1 LPPPDQRTQ
10 SAQRAAEAFTSMS
23 LSSPG
28 QQLRETYT
36 AESAEIQQHF
46 DSTGDGRAV
55 TEQRAALVDRIAV
68 ELFRHHLAQESNP
81 AAKIALVALGGYGRR
96 ELFPYSDIDLLF
108 LAADATTELNL
119 KSATRDFCQ
128 DLWDMR
134 MRVSPSA
141 RALPECSKF
150 KSENPEFN
158 ISLLDCRYLAGDES
172 LFNELH
178 LQILPGLV
186 SRNRASLRENLAE
199 LTRQRHAKY
208 GETVFHLEP
217 NLKNSPGGL
226 RDFHTACWLE
236 RISELTGEKQFPP
249 HPGRTSPKLNP
260 EAEQSFDFIAAARC
274 LVHFRQGRDDNALTY
289 ELQSVAAELGLG
301 VQLSAPMPPA
311 DWMRR
316 YFRHARVIFTL
327 ATQLLDAAV
336 PEKSSLV
343 DRVGEWKARFSN
355 SPFTIA
361 AGRLVVREPADLVKD
376 PEQLLALFEVMA
388 RDGLKLSRETELDV
402 ESAAAAL
409 ATTSAQIPNLWP
421 HLQQILIAP
430 YAADALRAM
439 HAQGVLVRLFPEFAA
454 IDSLVI
460 RDFYHHY
467 TVDAHS
473 FITIENLKD
482 LRSKTSEW
490 EKKFADILGELE
502 EPQLL
507 FLALLFHD
515 VGKGMAEDD
524 HIEGSLHA
532 VDEVFPRL
540 GLNPSETETVR
551 YLIANH
557 LEMSA
562 NLLRRDIFDTQTIRN
577 FAEKVGTP
585 ERLKMLCLF
594 TYADIRAVNPE
605 ALTPWKAESLW
616 QLYVST
622 ENYLNRSL
630 DEERVHANQDGREWV
645 ERIIPLVS
653 NDANRHELREFLEG
667 LPRRYLLAHSPQEVA
682 RHFEMSRR
690 LESSAVELHLES
702 HGHIYE
708 LTVLTADRP
717 QLFAGISG
725 TIAAWGMN
733 IWKAEAFANA
743 SGVIVDTF
751 HFTDPY
757 RTLELNPS
765 EMDRFKTSITD
776 VLCGTVSLESLMRGR
791 KNLRGPAIAK
801 VPVSTQIR
809 FDDFSSSHST
819 LVEIATQD
827 HPGLLYQ
834 ITSVLAQYGCNLE
847 VALIDTEGQRA
858 IDVFY
863 LTLDGAK
870 LGASHQRKLRDLLL
884 AQL

>member
-1 LPPPDQRTQ
+1 M
-10 SAQRAAEAFTSMS
+10 A
-23 LSSPG
+23 LSTPG
-28 QQLRETYT
+28 QVLRETYS
-36 AESAEIQQHF
+36 AESAKIQQRF
-46 DSTGDGRAV
+46 DAAGDGRAV

-68 ELFRHHLAQESNP
+68 DLFRHFFPHESKP
-81 AAKIALVALGGYGRR
+81 ASKLSLVALGGYGRR
-96 ELFPYSDIDLLF
+96 ELFPYSDVDLLF
-108 LAADATTELNL
+108 LCADSSTEERV
-119 KSATRDFCQ
+119 KSAAREFCQ
-128 DLWDMR
+128 ALWDMR
-134 MRVSPSA
+134 MRVSPST
-141 RALPECSKF
+141 RSLSECTKF
-150 KSENPEFN
+150 HSENPEFN
-158 ISLLDCRYLAGDES
+158 ISLLDCRFLSGDER
-172 LFNELH
+172 LFAELH
-178 LQILPGLV
+178 DHVLPTVV
-186 SRNRASLRENLAE
+186 SRNRAALRENLAE

-236 RISELTGEKQFPP
+236 RISELAGEQQFPAPSRP
-249 HPGRTSPKLNP
+249 HVAEAQRGSRARLRFPRRGQMSRPFPPGPRRQRAHLRIAIRSRQISVWPFSWTRRCRPPTGCAAISATRASSSRSPR
-260 EAEQSFDFIAAARC
+260 SFSTTRSPRKALSRIASANGKQDSRIRHTQFQPDVWRFAR
-274 LVHFRQGRDDNALTY
+274 
-289 ELQSVAAELGLG
+289 
-301 VQLSAPMPPA
+301 
-311 DWMRR
+311 
-316 YFRHARVIFTL
+316 L
-327 ATQLLDAAV
+327 AV
-336 PEKSSLV
+336 S
-343 DRVGEWKARFSN
+343 RIRSN
-355 SPFTIA
+355 S
-361 AGRLVVREPADLVKD
+361 LSLYEVV
-376 PEQLLALFEVMA
+376 A
-388 RDGLKLSRETELDV
+388 RDGLRLSRETEREV
-402 ESAAAAL
+402 EAAVPAL
-409 ATTSAQIPNLWP
+409 ASDGAAIPGLWA
-421 HLQQILIAP
+421 HFQQILVAP
-430 YAADALRAM
+430 HATDALRAM

-473 FITIENLKD
+473 FITIENLQN
-482 LRSKTSEW
+482 LRGKTSEW
-490 EKKFADILGELE
+490 EKKFADLLSELE
-502 EPQLL
+502 QPELL

-515 VGKGMAEDD
+515 VGKGMAQDD
-524 HIEGSLHA
+524 HIEGSLQA
-532 VDEVFPRL
+532 VDEIFPRL
-540 GLNPSETETVR
+540 GLDATESGTVR

-585 ERLKMLCLF
+585 ERLKLLCLF

-630 DEERVHANQDGREWV
+630 DEERVHANRDGREWV

-653 NDANRHELREFLEG
+653 TDANRHDLREFLEG

-690 LESSAVELHLES
+690 LETSAVELHLES

-733 IWKAEAFANA
+733 IWKAEAFAN
-743 SGVIVDTF
+743 SGGVIVDTF

-757 RTLELNPS
+757 RTLELNPT
-765 EMDRFKTSITD
+765 EMDRFKASITD

-791 KNLRGPAIAK
+791 KNLRGPALPK

-809 FDDFSSSHST
+809 FDDFCSAHST
-819 LVEIATQD
+819 LMEIATQD

-870 LGASHQRKLRDLLL
+870 LGANHQRKLRDLLL

>member
-1 LPPPDQRTQ
+1 
-10 SAQRAAEAFTSMS
+10 MS
-23 LSSPG
+23 LSTPG
-28 QQLRETYT
+28 QVLRESYT
-36 AESAEIQQHF
+36 AESAKIQQQF
-46 DSTGDGRAV
+46 DTTGDGRAV
-55 TEQRAALVDRIAV
+55 TEQRAALVDRVAID
-68 ELFRHHLAQESNP
+68 LFRHFFHQESN
-81 AAKIALVALGGYGRR
+81 ADMKLSLVALGGYGRR
-96 ELFPYSDIDLLF
+96 ELFPHSDIDLLF
-108 LAADATTELNL
+108 LNADTSTEERL
-119 KSATRDFCQ
+119 KTPIREFCQ
-128 DLWDMR
+128 ELWDMR
-134 MRVSPSA
+134 MRVSPAS
-141 RALPECSKF
+141 RSLSECTKF
-150 KSENPEFN
+150 RSENPEFN
-158 ISLLDCRYLAGDES
+158 ISLLDCRFLAGDQRM
-172 LFNELH
+172 FVELH
-178 LQILPGLV
+178 DNILPALV
-186 SRNRASLRENLAE
+186 SRNRASLRENLAD

-236 RISELTGEKQFPP
+236 RISELTGDKQFPP
-249 HPGRTSPKLNP
+249 HPGRTSPKLNA
-260 EAEQSFDFIAAARC
+260 EAERAFDFIAAARC

-289 ELQSVAAELGLG
+289 ELQAVAANLGLS
-301 VQLSAPMPPA
+301 VQQGTPMLPA
-311 DWMRR
+311 DWMRC

-327 ATQLLDAAV
+327 ATQLLDDAV
-336 PEKSSLV
+336 PEKSSIS
-343 DRVGEWKARFSN
+343 DRIGEWKSKFSN
-355 SPFTIA
+355 SPFTIS
-361 AGRLVVREPADLVKD
+361 AGRLALREPGSLKD
-376 PEQLLALFEVMA
+376 PDQLLSLFEVVA
-388 RDGLKLSRETELDV
+388 RDGLKLSRETEREVD
-402 ESAAAAL
+402 AAL
-409 ATTSAQIPNLWP
+409 PVLATSAIPSPQVWP
-421 HLQQILIAP
+421 HLQKILVAP
-430 YAADALRAM
+430 HAADALRAM

-454 IDSLVI
+454 IDSLVV

-473 FITIENLKD
+473 FITIENLQH
-482 LRSKTSEW
+482 LRGKTSEW
-490 EKKFADILGELE
+490 EKKFADLLGELE
-502 EPQLL
+502 QPELL
-507 FLALLFHD
+507 FLSLLFHD
-515 VGKGMAEDD
+515 VGKGMPNDD
-524 HIEGSLHA
+524 HIEGSLQA
-532 VDEVFPRL
+532 VDEIFPRL
-540 GLNPSETETVR
+540 GLSPSESGTVR

-630 DEERVHANQDGREWV
+630 DEERVQANRDGREWV

-653 NDANRHELREFLEG
+653 NDANRHDLREFLEG

-690 LESSAVELHLES
+690 LETSAVELHLES

-708 LTVLTADRP
+708 LTILTADRP

-733 IWKAEAFANA
+733 IWKAEAFAN
-743 SGVIVDTF
+743 SGGIIVDTF
-751 HFTDPY
+751 HFTDPF

-765 EMDRFKTSITD
+765 EIDRFKTSIID

-791 KNLRGPAIAK
+791 KNLRGPALPK

-809 FDDFSSSHST
+809 FDDFCSTHST
-819 LVEIATQD
+819 LMEIATQD

>member
-1 LPPPDQRTQ
+1 M
-10 SAQRAAEAFTSMS
+10 A
-23 LSSPG
+23 LSTPG
-28 QQLRETYT
+28 QVLRETYS
-36 AESAEIQQHF
+36 AESAKIQQHF
-46 DSTGDGRAV
+46 DATGDGRAV

-68 ELFRHHLAQESNP
+68 DLFRNFFAHESKP
-81 AAKIALVALGGYGRR
+81 ASKLSLVALGGYGRR
-96 ELFPYSDIDLLF
+96 ELFPYSDVDLLF
-108 LAADATTELNL
+108 LCADSSTEERV
-119 KSATRDFCQ
+119 KSAAREFCQ
-128 DLWDMR
+128 ALWDMR
-134 MRVSPSA
+134 MRVSPST
-141 RALPECSKF
+141 RSLSECTKF
-150 KSENPEFN
+150 HSENPEFN
-158 ISLLDCRYLAGDES
+158 ISLLDCRFLSGDER
-172 LFNELH
+172 LFAELH
-178 LQILPGLV
+178 DHVLPTVV
-186 SRNRASLRENLAE
+186 SRNRAALHENLAE

-236 RISELTGEKQFPP
+236 RISELAGEQQFPP
-249 HPGRTSPKLNP
+249 HPGRTSPKLNA
-260 EAEQSFDFIAAARC
+260 EAERAFDFLAAARC

-289 ELQSVAAELGLG
+289 ELQSVAANLGLA
-301 VQLSAPMPPA
+301 VQQDTPMPPA
-311 DWMRR
+311 DWMRC

-327 ATQLLDAAV
+327 ATQLLDDAV
-336 PEKSSLV
+336 PEKSSLA
-343 DRVGEWKARFSN
+343 DRLGEWKARFSN
-355 SPFTIA
+355 SPYTVS
-361 AGRLVVREPADLVKD
+361 AGRLAVRETGGLKD
-376 PEQLLALFEVMA
+376 PEQLLSLYEVVA
-388 RDGLKLSRETELDV
+388 RDGLRLSRETEREV
-402 ESAAAAL
+402 EAAL
-409 ATTSAQIPNLWP
+409 PALASDGAAIPGLWA
-421 HLQQILIAP
+421 HFQQILVAP
-430 YAADALRAM
+430 HATDALRAM

-473 FITIENLKD
+473 FITIENLQN
-482 LRSKTSEW
+482 LRGKTSEW
-490 EKKFADILGELE
+490 EKKFADLLGELE
-502 EPQLL
+502 QPELL

-515 VGKGMAEDD
+515 VGKGMAQDD
-524 HIEGSLHA
+524 HIEGSLQA
-532 VDEVFPRL
+532 VDEIFPRL
-540 GLNPSETETVR
+540 GLDATESGTVR

-585 ERLKMLCLF
+585 ERLKLLCLF

-630 DEERVHANQDGREWV
+630 DEERVHANRDGREWV

-653 NDANRHELREFLEG
+653 TDANRHDLREFLEG

-690 LESSAVELHLES
+690 LETSAVELHLES

-733 IWKAEAFANA
+733 IWKAEAFAN
-743 SGVIVDTF
+743 SGGVIVDTF

-757 RTLELNPS
+757 RTLELNPT
-765 EMDRFKTSITD
+765 EMDRFKASITD

-791 KNLRGPAIAK
+791 KNLRGPALPK

-809 FDDFSSSHST
+809 FDDFCSAHST
-819 LVEIATQD
+819 LMEIATQD

-870 LGASHQRKLRDLLL
+870 LGANHQRKLRDLLL

>member
-1 LPPPDQRTQ
+1 MGVAP
-10 SAQRAAEAFTSMS
+10 AVKAINSMA
-23 LSSPG
+23 LSTPG
-28 QQLRETYT
+28 QVLRETYT
-36 AESAEIQQHF
+36 AESAKIQQHF
-46 DSTGDGRAV
+46 DATGDGRAV

-68 ELFRHHLAQESNP
+68 DLFHHFFPKESN
-81 AAKIALVALGGYGRR
+81 AGAKLSLVALGGYGRR
-96 ELFPYSDIDLLF
+96 ELFPFSDVDLLF
-108 LAADATTELNL
+108 LCADSSTGERV
-119 KSATRDFCQ
+119 KSAAREFCQ
-128 DLWDMR
+128 ALWDMR
-134 MRVSPSA
+134 MRVSPA
-141 RALPECSKF
+141 TRALSECTKF
-150 KSENPEFN
+150 QSENPEFN
-158 ISLLDCRYLAGDES
+158 ISLLDCRFLAGDARLS
-172 LFNELH
+172 SELH
-178 LQILPGLV
+178 DHVLPAVV
-186 SRNRASLRENLAE
+186 SRNRAALRENLAE

-236 RISELTGEKQFPP
+236 RISELTGEKQFPS
-249 HPGRTSPKLNP
+249 HPGRTSPKLNND
-260 EAEQSFDFIAAARC
+260 AERAFDFLAAARC

-289 ELQSVAAELGLG
+289 ELQSVAANLGLG
-301 VQLSAPMPPA
+301 VQPDTPMPPA
-311 DWMRR
+311 DWMRC

-327 ATQLLDAAV
+327 ATQLLDDAV
-336 PEKSSLV
+336 PEKSSLS
-343 DRVGEWKARFSN
+343 DRLGEWKSRFSN
-355 SPFTIA
+355 SPFTIS
-361 AGRLVVREPADLVKD
+361 AGRLAVREPASLKD
-376 PEQLLALFEVMA
+376 AEHLLALFGVIA
-388 RDGLKLSRETELDV
+388 RDGLKLSRDTEREV
-402 ESAAAAL
+402 EAAL
-409 ATTSAQIPNLWP
+409 PALASDGAPITGLWP
-421 HLQQILIAP
+421 HLQQILVAP
-430 YAADALRAM
+430 HSADSLRAM

-473 FITIENLKD
+473 FITIEHLQNL
-482 LRSKTSEW
+482 RGRTSEW
-490 EKKFADILGELE
+490 EKKFADILSELE
-502 EPQLL
+502 QPELL

-515 VGKGMAEDD
+515 VGKGMAQDD
-524 HIEGSLHA
+524 HIEGSLQA
-532 VDEVFPRL
+532 VDDIFPRL
-540 GLNPSETETVR
+540 GLTPSESETVR

-562 NLLRRDIFDTQTIRN
+562 NLLRRDIFDTQTVRN

-630 DEERVHANQDGREWV
+630 DDERVHANQDGREWV
-645 ERIIPLVS
+645 ERILPLVS
-653 NDANRHELREFLEG
+653 NDANRHHLREFLEG
-667 LPRRYLLAHSPQEVA
+667 LPRRYLLAHSPEEVA
-682 RHFEMSRR
+682 RHFEMSRQ

-733 IWKAEAFANA
+733 IWKAEAFAN
-743 SGVIVDTF
+743 SGGVIVDTF

-765 EMDRFKTSITD
+765 EMDRFKGSVTD

-791 KNLRGPAIAK
+791 KNLRGPAIPK

-809 FDDFSSSHST
+809 FDDFCSSHST
-819 LVEIATQD
+819 LMEIATQD

>member
-1 LPPPDQRTQ
+1 M
-10 SAQRAAEAFTSMS
+10 A
-23 LSSPG
+23 LSTPG
-28 QQLRETYT
+28 QVLRETYT
-36 AESAEIQQHF
+36 AESAKIQQHF
-46 DSTGDGRAV
+46 DATGDGRAV

-68 ELFRHHLAQESNP
+68 DLFHHFFPKESN
-81 AAKIALVALGGYGRR
+81 AGAKLSLVALGGYGRR
-96 ELFPYSDIDLLF
+96 ELFPFSDVDLLF
-108 LAADATTELNL
+108 LCADSSTGERV
-119 KSATRDFCQ
+119 KSAAREFCQ
-128 DLWDMR
+128 ALWDMR
-134 MRVSPSA
+134 MRVSPA
-141 RALPECSKF
+141 TRALSECTKF
-150 KSENPEFN
+150 QSENPEFN
-158 ISLLDCRYLAGDES
+158 ISLLDCRFLAGDARLS
-172 LFNELH
+172 SELH
-178 LQILPGLV
+178 DHVLPAVV
-186 SRNRASLRENLAE
+186 SRNRAALRENLAE

-236 RISELTGEKQFPP
+236 RISELTGEKQFPS
-249 HPGRTSPKLNP
+249 HPGRTSPKLNND
-260 EAEQSFDFIAAARC
+260 AERAFDFLAAARC

-289 ELQSVAAELGLG
+289 ELQSVAANLGLG
-301 VQLSAPMPPA
+301 VQPDTPMPPA
-311 DWMRR
+311 DWMRC

-327 ATQLLDAAV
+327 ATQLLDDAV
-336 PEKSSLV
+336 PEKSSLS
-343 DRVGEWKARFSN
+343 DRLGEWKSRFSN
-355 SPFTIA
+355 SPFTIS
-361 AGRLVVREPADLVKD
+361 AGRLAVREPASLKD
-376 PEQLLALFEVMA
+376 AEHLLALFGVIA
-388 RDGLKLSRETELDV
+388 RDGLKLSRDTEREV
-402 ESAAAAL
+402 EAAL
-409 ATTSAQIPNLWP
+409 PALASDGAPITGLWP
-421 HLQQILIAP
+421 HLQQILVAP
-430 YAADALRAM
+430 HSADSLRAM

-473 FITIENLKD
+473 FITIEHLQNL
-482 LRSKTSEW
+482 RGRTSEW
-490 EKKFADILGELE
+490 EKKFADILSELE
-502 EPQLL
+502 QPELL

-515 VGKGMAEDD
+515 VGKGMAQDD
-524 HIEGSLHA
+524 HIEGSLQA
-532 VDEVFPRL
+532 VDDIFPRL
-540 GLNPSETETVR
+540 GLTPSESETVR

-562 NLLRRDIFDTQTIRN
+562 NLLRRDIFDTQTVRN

-630 DEERVHANQDGREWV
+630 DDERVHANQDGREWV
-645 ERIIPLVS
+645 ERILPLVS
-653 NDANRHELREFLEG
+653 NDANRHHLREFLEG
-667 LPRRYLLAHSPQEVA
+667 LPRRYLLAHSPEEVA
-682 RHFEMSRR
+682 RHFEMSRQ

-733 IWKAEAFANA
+733 IWKAEAFAN
-743 SGVIVDTF
+743 SGGVIVDTF

-765 EMDRFKTSITD
+765 EMDRFKGSVTD

-791 KNLRGPAIAK
+791 KNLRGPAIPK

-809 FDDFSSSHST
+809 FDDFCSSHST
-819 LVEIATQD
+819 LMEIATQD